1 MFTAQRESCVR
12 QGDLGTLR
20 AFILKQ
26 TKIYKDMKT
35 NIQKANEIAQALLAQ
50 EDKADALYQL
60 TLIAD
65 IIATAQKQVKA
76 EISPILQGGTLKCDG
91 YSITSK
97 KLTKYDFSS
106 DRVWFN
112 LKTKTDELG
121 VQMKARELVLK
132 QDEKYIAGITESVA
146 ITIKK

>member
-1 MFTAQRESCVR
+1 
-12 QGDLGTLR
+12 
-20 AFILKQ
+20 
-26 TKIYKDMKT
+26 MKT

>member
-1 MFTAQRESCVR
+1 
-12 QGDLGTLR
+12 
-20 AFILKQ
+20 
-26 TKIYKDMKT
+26 MKT

-65 IIATAQKQVKA
+65 IVAVSQKQVKS
-76 EISPILQGGTLKCDG
+76 EISPMLQGGTMKCDG

-112 LKTKTDELG
+112 LKTKADELG

-132 QDEKYIAGITESVA
+132 QDERYIAGITESVA

>member
-1 MFTAQRESCVR
+1 MCSPRR
-12 QGDLGTLR
+12 PGTPR
-20 AFILKQ
+20 AFIRKQ
-26 TKIYKDMKT
+26 TKTYKDMKT
-35 NIQKANEIAQALLAQ
+35 NIQKTNEIAQALLAQ
-50 EDKADALYQL
+50 ENKADALYQL

-65 IIATAQKQVKA
+65 IVAVAQKQVKS
-76 EISPILQGGTLKCDG
+76 EISPMLQGGTLKCNG
-91 YSITSK
+91 YSITAK

-112 LKTKTDELG
+112 LKTKADELG

-132 QDEKYIAGITESVA
+132 QDERYIAGVTESVA

>member
-1 MFTAQRESCVR
+1 
-12 QGDLGTLR
+12 
-20 AFILKQ
+20 
-26 TKIYKDMKT
+26 MKT

-65 IIATAQKQVKA
+65 IVAVAQKQAKA
-76 EISPILQGGTLKCDG
+76 EISPLLAGGTLKGDG
-91 YSITSK
+91 YSITAR
-97 KLTKYDFSS
+97 KLTKYDFSADAAWS
-106 DRVWFN
+106 K
-112 LKTKTDELG
+112 LKAKTDELG

-132 QDEKYIAGITESVA
+132 QNEQYIASITESIA